1 MLNAYHF
8 QLNSMYFRKY
18 EFPSEEYF
26 DILVQDVPL
35 ESSQAIVKL
44 GELVVG
50 KYCVDILWSNEI
62 PIDWVQYEIWDIEGN
77 GSHTFLGW
85 EFKQI

>member
-1 MLNAYHF
+1 
-8 QLNSMYFRKY
+8 MYFRKY

-26 DILVQDVPL
+26 DLVGQDIPL

-50 KYCVDILWSNEI
+50 KYCVDILWGNEI
-62 PIDWVQYEIWDIEGN
+62 PVDWTQYEAWSIEGN

-85 EFKQI
+85 EFNEDLM